1 MTIVPIIML
10 LFFLFMFL
18 KPFYLQSS
26 GSIGV
31 ADICLMGC
39 FALLLGQRLWELVHG
54 GRQRRWCSWR
64 TFWKERGRKIWFH
77 RDFLLYCFL
86 AVALGL
92 NLFYA
97 LRLRNHEFLKYS
109 TFWLYNGFA
118 IWIWQT
124 MADWCG
130 FPFFRMVNT
139 AAKINLVVQ
148 YIIRISGRGRIFYEY
163 WGAVRYMGTFNDP
176 NQMAF
181 FLLMMLLLIWMY
193 RCKYGDRSFWIF
205 FLLTLPVLADSKST
219 GVWLGMTVWG
229 VFWLAYEVYCLWKKG
244 YITRRML
251 VAVGACLLLSVSI
264 VLYLLWPSADFDV
277 RTVDYNLINRIREKI
292 WKVTNGGFYS
302 LSLDRGAGRLF
313 LHPQYLLCGAGEGGF
328 ERFSDAGAV
337 DELHSTWLS
346 IWFCYGTVPM
356 VLMILWLWKVL
367 KANTPWMWC
376 GILALLAESFFLIN
390 YRQPMFWMLLLYAD
404 AAVMEGQERG
414 RCEIGICVHKA
425 AGKRCEADEQK
436 QRSAAK

>member
-1 MTIVPIIML
+1 MML
-10 LFFLFMFL
+10 MFFLFMFL
-18 KPFYLQSS
+18 KPFYLQAS
-26 GSIGV
+26 GNIGA

-39 FALLLGQRLWELVHG
+39 FASLLRQRLRELVRG
-54 GRQRRWCSWR
+54 GRQRRLCGWR
-64 TFWKERGRKIWFH
+64 TYWKERGRRLWSH
-77 RDFLLYCFL
+77 RDFPLYCFL
-86 AVALGL
+86 AAAVVL

-97 LRLRNHEFLKYS
+97 FRLRNHEFIRYS
-109 TFWLYNGFA
+109 AFWLYNGFA
-118 IWIWQT
+118 IWTWRI
-124 MADWCG
+124 MAGQCG
-130 FPFFRMVNT
+130 FPLFRMVNIT
-139 AAKINLVVQ
+139 AKINLVVQ
-148 YIIRISGRGRIFYEY
+148 YIIWISDRGRIFHEY

-181 FLLMMLLLIWMY
+181 FLFMMLLMIWMY

-229 VFWLAYEVYCLWKKG
+229 VFGLAYEVYCLWKKG

-346 IWFCYGTVPM
+346 IWFCYGTLPMALM
-356 VLMILWLWKVL
+356 VLWLRKVL

-376 GILALLAESFFLIN
+376 GILSLLAESFFLIN
-390 YRQPMFWMLLLYAD
+390 YRQPVFWMILLYAD
-404 AAVMEGQERG
+404 VAVLGSQERD
-414 RCEIGICVHKA
+414 CEDHKDA
-425 AGKRCEADEQK
+425 RKSRKADEQNL
-436 QRSAAK
+436 RSAAK

>member
-1 MTIVPIIML
+1 M
-10 LFFLFMFL
+10 
-18 KPFYLQSS
+18 
-26 GSIGV
+26 
-31 ADICLMGC
+31 A
-39 FALLLGQRLWELVHG
+39 GQ
-54 GRQRRWCSWR
+54 
-64 TFWKERGRKIWFH
+64 
-77 RDFLLYCFL
+77 
-86 AVALGL
+86 
-92 NLFYA
+92 
-97 LRLRNHEFLKYS
+97 
-109 TFWLYNGFA
+109 
-118 IWIWQT
+118 
-124 MADWCG
+124 CG
-130 FPFFRMVNT
+130 FPLFRMVNIT
-139 AAKINLVVQ
+139 AKINLVVQ
-148 YIIRISGRGRIFYEY
+148 YIIWISDRGRIFHEY

-181 FLLMMLLLIWMY
+181 FLFMMLLMIWMY

-229 VFWLAYEVYCLWKKG
+229 VFGLAYEVYCLWKKG

-346 IWFCYGTVPM
+346 IWFCYGTLPMALM
-356 VLMILWLWKVL
+356 VLWLRKVL

-376 GILALLAESFFLIN
+376 GILSLLAESFFLIN
-390 YRQPMFWMLLLYAD
+390 YRQPVFWMILLYAD
-404 AAVMEGQERG
+404 VAVLGSQERD
-414 RCEIGICVHKA
+414 CEDHKDA
-425 AGKRCEADEQK
+425 RKSRKADEQNL
-436 QRSAAK
+436 RSAAK